1 MSTHNRIRVAAAAT
15 STNMFVPLL
24 LVIVVIVVS
33 ALRGIAADGI
43 NLHYRAVSNRV
54 EGENRME
61 TITTLTLKPDDETE
75 ATVVLYGQHDP
86 ALRWFEKV
94 DKFLKE
100 GAAARED
107 LLRRYGR
114 LLEETVAL
122 VQRGQDDDDF
132 SLAQNVLQLKPD
144 MVRLKRELNII
155 VRAQTMSNNKHDELY
170 LSVLLLIKKTDVHHF
185 QDWRQQADDE
195 GLDECDV
202 CL

>member
-1 MSTHNRIRVAAAAT
+1 
-15 STNMFVPLL
+15 
-24 LVIVVIVVS
+24 
-33 ALRGIAADGI
+33 
-43 NLHYRAVSNRV
+43 
-54 EGENRME
+54 
-61 TITTLTLKPDDETE
+61 
-75 ATVVLYGQHDP
+75 
-86 ALRWFEKV
+86 
-94 DKFLKE
+94 
-100 GAAARED
+100 
-107 LLRRYGR
+107 
-114 LLEETVAL
+114 VAL
-122 VQRGQDDDDF
+122 VQRGHDDDDF